1 MARWGFRRC
10 RRRVG
15 RHSVRFHHCLLAA
28 GYLAMQW
35 ANGCR
40 RPCQVRA
47 MKLVR
52 TKGIATALVRAT
64 PWGFASG
71 LAMGFERALEVTP

>member
-1 MARWGFRRC
+1 VW
-10 RRRVG
+10 
-15 RHSVRFHHCLLAA
+15 
-28 GYLAMQW
+28 
-35 ANGCR
+35 
-40 RPCQVRA
+40 A

-52 TKGIATALVRAT
+52 TKAMATALVRAT